1 KSLPILTL
9 IDVIYVYAWVL
20 LTFGLLINRYLKIQ
34 FVELCT
40 NIFSFIMLCLAIG
53 LDVKQQGLND
63 SAHFIHE
70 ILVAHITFTI
80 LAYVFFTLSF
90 FLSLM
95 YLFQYWLL
103 RKKKGFHW
111 IWRFTDLK
119 QLDSYSFT
127 AILIGVP
134 LLSIGLLL
142 GFLWAYTSG
151 SEFYWMD
158 MKTLGSMILLGI
170 YVIYLILRLTQG
182 YRGKPVSIYNTA
194 TFLVLL
200 VNFFLFSVLS
210 NFHF

>member
-1 KSLPILTL
+1 YGLSLVAYVLDFMKKNWRLKQSAYWLLCMAWLMQSGVLLYEVIQTKSLPILTL

-111 IWRFTDLK
+111 IWRF
-119 QLDSYSFT
+119 
-127 AILIGVP
+127 
-134 LLSIGLLL
+134 
-142 GFLWAYTSG
+142 
-151 SEFYWMD
+151 
-158 MKTLGSMILLGI
+158 
-170 YVIYLILRLTQG
+170 
-182 YRGKPVSIYNTA
+182 
-194 TFLVLL
+194 
-200 VNFFLFSVLS
+200 
-210 NFHF
+210 